1 MAAQQNEA
9 AWLDYYHSGVLGQKL
24 TNREVILA
32 RRAFLAGRE
41 SAQQSVHLTSAHV
54 AAHISGS
61 IMSKWVGKF
70 VINAALAT
78 NASRWAA

>member
-41 SAQQSVHLTSAHV
+41 SAKRSVQTDGATCWACHRVSV
-54 AAHISGS
+54 AKTRDGWCEHCGS
-61 IMSKWVGKF
+61 P
-70 VINAALAT
+70 
-78 NASRWAA
+78 RR